1 MVGAGGMP
9 PPMRGCCP
17 LRKHRGVMMGYR
29 SDSFDLH
36 GGTLAEEEADNGN
49 YLGRHWRGHLS
60 LERTYWVNG
69 VMTNII
75 VMVLGLL
82 LMALERSGQSLRLI
96 SFGFII
102 YFALFLIIRGWA
114 MVGIW
119 RSAGQHSARGGSSG
133 WAVVARVM
141 VAIGVLSTVAQAPN
155 LALQAREYGLIAV
168 GRDPI
173 GPIASMVLDPTG
185 SVLEI
190 NGLLS
195 AGVAD
200 AFAEKIGAAPKLG
213 MLSVDSDGGRIA
225 EALRMA
231 ELIKARGLDVR
242 VEQRC
247 ASACTFLLL
256 AGKERSAHQ
265 FAEIGFHQP
274 DFPGFSQ
281 DDRTAAIA
289 DNRADYIKAGITPA
303 FLDRALSTLPQ
314 DMWFPNHDELVDA
327 GVLTAREITVG
338 SSVSDQRRLMEI
350 LARNAA
356 ETNQASGQMVDKITR
371 LISAKASGVEL
382 SLKYQLTEGFDRS
395 RRAALGERM
404 RTSVRGAVC
413 ADIQGQLIAQGARY
427 TFDYVGPDGED
438 LFGFTIDKCPERAG

>member
-1 MVGAGGMP
+1 
-9 PPMRGCCP
+9 
-17 LRKHRGVMMGYR
+17 MMGYR
-29 SDSFDLH
+29 SDSFDLY
-36 GGTLAEEEADNGN
+36 GGTLAKEEADNGS

-75 VMVLGLL
+75 VIVLGLL

-96 SFGFII
+96 SFGFIV

-119 RSAGQHSARGGSSG
+119 RSAGRHRARGGSSG

-141 VAIGVLSTVAQAPN
+141 VALGVISTVAQAPN
-155 LALQAREYGLIAV
+155 IALQAQEYSLIAV

-173 GPIASMVLDPTG
+173 GPIASMTLNPSG

-190 NGLLS
+190 NGFLS
-195 AGVAD
+195 AGMAD
-200 AFAEKIGAAPKLG
+200 AFLEKIAAAPKLKVI
-213 MLSVDSDGGRIA
+213 SVDSNGGRIA

-231 ELIKARGLDVR
+231 ELIKARGLDAR
-242 VEQRC
+242 VERRC

-274 DFPGFSQ
+274 DFPGFSE
-281 DDRTAAIA
+281 DDRTGAIA
-289 DNRADYIKAGITPA
+289 DNRAEYIKAGITPA
-303 FLDRALSTLPQ
+303 FLDRALNTLPE

-338 SSVSDQRRLMEI
+338 SNFTDRRRLAEI

-356 ETNQASGQMVDKITR
+356 ETNQASGQMVDKVTR
-371 LISAKASGVEL
+371 LMSAKASGVEL
-382 SLKYQLTEGFDRS
+382 TFKYQLTEGIPRS
-395 RRAALGERM
+395 RRAAAGEEIRK
-404 RTSVRGAVC
+404 SVRDTIC
-413 ADIQGQLIAQGARY
+413 PDIHGQMIAQGARFR
-427 TFDYVGPDGED
+427 FDYVGPDGED
-438 LFGFTIDKCPERAG
+438 WFGFTIDKCPEPTG